1 MAYDSNTKRF
11 SLYDSNTKVA
21 LLVAKFS
28 KVLLFSFSALSL
40 SNNSLVIDLLEDY
53 RGIEEE
59 DNYQQLINKLLDA
72 YRLTTP
78 SIVEFDGTLITF
90 SSNFWYRDIKFIL
103 DARQH
108 KLRIAKSS
116 GQEFIDVSLP
126 SDVGESAE
134 EVLALARDILGQSKS
149 FYATPSSS
157 GYDLER
163 KY

>member
-1 MAYDSNTKRF
+1 ME
-11 SLYDSNTKVA
+11 YDSNTKVA

-28 KVLLFSFSALSL
+28 EVLLFSFSALSL
-40 SNNSLVIDLLEDY
+40 SNNSLMYDLLEEY

-78 SIVEFDGTLITF
+78 STVDFDGTLVTF
-90 SSNFWYRDIKFIL
+90 ETTIWRRNIKFLL
-103 DARQH
+103 DSRQG
-108 KLRIAKSS
+108 KLRIAKQS
-116 GQEFIDVSLP
+116 GQAFIDVSLP

-134 EVLALARDILGQSKS
+134 AIFVLAKDILGKAKE
-149 FYATPSSS
+149 FHATPTTE

>member
-1 MAYDSNTKRF
+1 MA
-11 SLYDSNTKVA
+11 YDSNTKVA

-40 SNNSLVIDLLEDY
+40 SNNSLVYDALEEY

-78 SIVEFDGTLITF
+78 SIVDFDGTLVTF
-90 SSNFWYRDIKFIL
+90 ETNIWYRDIKFIL

-108 KLRIAKSS
+108 KLRIAKKN
-116 GQEFIDVSLP
+116 GQAFIDVSLP
-126 SDVGESAE
+126 SDVGESSE
-134 EVLALARDILGQSKS
+134 GIFVLAKDTLGKAKA
-149 FYATPSSS
+149 FHATPTTE

>member
-1 MAYDSNTKRF
+1 MS
-11 SLYDSNTKVA
+11 YDSNTKVA

-28 KVLLFSFSALSL
+28 EVLLFSFSALSL
-40 SNNSLVIDLLEDY
+40 SNNHVFTDLLKDY

-78 SIVEFDGTLITF
+78 SIVDFDGTLVTF
-90 SSNFWYRDIKFIL
+90 ETNIWYRDIKFIL

-108 KLRIAKSS
+108 KLRIAKQN
-116 GQEFIDVSLP
+116 GQAFIDVSLP
-126 SDVGESAE
+126 SDVGKSAE
-134 EVLALARDILGQSKS
+134 GIFVLAKDILGKAKA
-149 FYATPSSS
+149 FHATPSLE

-163 KY
+163 RY

>member
-1 MAYDSNTKRF
+1 MA
-11 SLYDSNTKVA
+11 YDSNTKVA

-40 SNNSLVIDLLEDY
+40 SNNSLVYDLLEEY

-78 SIVEFDGTLITF
+78 STVDFDGTLVTF
-90 SSNFWYRDIKFIL
+90 ETTIWRRNIKFLL
-103 DARQH
+103 DFRQG
-108 KLRIAKSS
+108 KLRIAKQN
-116 GQEFIDVSLP
+116 GQAFIDVSLP
-126 SDVGESAE
+126 SDVGWIAE
-134 EVLALARDILGQSKS
+134 EIYSLANDILGQAKS
-149 FYATPSSS
+149 FHAIPSPG